1 MEAMPRFWMSASCRQ
16 LFCTMTVFGW
26 PSLLTSG
33 VMIQSSVGYECG
45 KATCVVEP
53 PSEPSSNAC
62 KLLRTGSKSSIT
74 VHDSKTT
81 AAVVPTNA
89 TKFKAVATLPPV
101 GLLSA
106 DIGALRP
113 HVVNTVLHAAKAPQ
127 TCGYVTCSIANKN
140 TTTAAVAVVC
150 MKNRLRYQG
159 SPDCL
164 TNNTQK
170 PL

>member
-1 MEAMPRFWMSASCRQ
+1 MEAMLRSLMSASCRQ
-16 LFCTMTVFGW
+16 FFACTVTMFGT
-26 PSLLTSG
+26 PCLSSSG
-33 VMIQSSVGYECG
+33 VIIQSSVGYECG
-45 KATCVVEP
+45 NAPPCVKEL
-53 PSEPSSNAC
+53 SSYAC

-81 AAVVPTNA
+81 AAVVPTNV

-150 MKNRLRYQG
+150 MKNRRRYQG